1 MNTLSLN
8 KTAFAVFFALLAGL
22 TPGHAWWNKEWT
34 ARKSIT
40 VDTGKT
46 GTEISEPVG
55 TALVLLRL
63 HQGNFNFG
71 AAKDGGSDLRFIAED
86 DKTIL
91 EHQVEKWDGL
101 MNEAFVW
108 VKVPD
113 IKPGAQAKFWLYF
126 GVEGDKVEEGANPK
140 ETYDAETVLVYH
152 FIAATPADATKNA
165 NNAATGGTTSEG
177 ALIGPGMRLLGNT
190 AIKIPSSATFQHAA
204 GQPLTLSAWVKSTT
218 LTDKGVLFDWT
229 DGGNRFQIA
238 LEAGVPTILIKT
250 ASGTQKSAPGAPV
263 AAGTWKHLAVVA
275 TNATT
280 TLYVD
285 GKEYGKIDSPI
296 PALTADA
303 TLGADSDGK
312 NGVVGEIDEFEVSKI
327 ARGTGW
333 VQFAYLSQAG
343 NDASTKLIV
352 AGEDE
357 GSKGGGHNA
366 ALEHIMLF
374 GDIAKNMMFDGWMVV
389 FFCSIM
395 ALVSWSV
402 ALNKF
407 FYLNRIQ
414 KGSQEF
420 IRQWKHI
427 ASDLTALDH
436 SDAESVSSLGGT
448 ASVKI
453 QKLMKQSPLYHIYH
467 IGSEEIRHR
476 IEDKKRRF
484 NGLSVRSIQAI
495 KASLDSGL
503 THEVHR
509 MNKGLIYLTISIAGG
524 PYVGL
529 LGTVM
534 GVMITFAVIAK
545 SGNVEVNSIAPGIAS
560 ALLATVAG
568 LLVAIPALFLYSYIN
583 ARIKDAISNMNLF
596 IDEFITK
603 MAEFYPQ
610 TGDPGVP
617 VRRMGVREEA

>member
-1 MNTLSLN
+1 MNTLN
-8 KTAFAVFFALLAGL
+8 KSALVVFLAIMAGL

-34 ARKSIT
+34 ARKPIT
-40 VDTGKT
+40 VDTGKS

-71 AAKDGGSDLRFIAED
+71 AAKENGSDLRFVAED
-86 DKTIL
+86 DKTVL

-113 IKPGAQAKFWLYF
+113 IKAGSQAKFWLYS
-126 GVEGDKVEEGANPK
+126 GVEGEKMEEGPNPK

-152 FIAATPADATKNA
+152 FIAATPADATKNG
-165 NNAATGGTTSEG
+165 NNASSGGTTSEG
-177 ALIGPGMRLLGNT
+177 ALIGPGVRLLGNT
-190 AIKIPSSATFQHAA
+190 AIKIPSSATFQRAA
-204 GQPLTLSAWVKSTT
+204 GEPLTISAWVKSTT
-218 LTDKGVLFDWT
+218 FSDKGVLFDWT
-229 DGGNRFQIA
+229 DGASRFQIG
-238 LEAGVPTILIKT
+238 LEAGVPYIEIKDG
-250 ASGTQKSAPGAPV
+250 SGTLKSAPGAPV
-263 AAGTWKHLAVVA
+263 AASVWKHLAVVA

-285 GKEYGKIDSPI
+285 GKEYGKIDAPV
-296 PALTADA
+296 PALAAGA
-303 TLGADSDGK
+303 TLGADGDGK
-312 NGVVGEIDEFEVSKI
+312 NGVVGEMDEFEISKA
-327 ARGTGW
+327 ARGAGW
-333 VQFAYLSQAG
+333 VEFAYLSQTG

-352 AGEDE
+352 PGEDE
-357 GSKGGGHNA
+357 GSGGGGHSA
-366 ALEHIMLF
+366 ALEHVMLF
-374 GDIAKNMMFDGWMVV
+374 GDIARNMMFDGWLVV

-395 ALVSWSV
+395 AVVSWSV
-402 ALNKF
+402 ALKKF
-407 FYLNRIQ
+407 FYLNKIQ

-420 IRQWKHI
+420 IRQWKQMS
-427 ASDLTALDH
+427 SDLTALDH
-436 SDAESVSSLGGT
+436 SNAESVSSLGGT
-448 ASVKI
+448 ANVKA
-453 QKLMKQSPLYHIYH
+453 QKLMRQSPLYHIYH

-476 IEDKKRRF
+476 IEDKKKRF
-484 NGLSVRSIQAI
+484 NGLSARSIQAI

-509 MNKGLIYLTISIAGG
+509 MNSGLIYLTISIAGG

-603 MAEFYPQ
+603 MAEFYPPS
-610 TGDPGVP
+610 GELGVP
-617 VRRMGVREEA
+617 VPRMGVREDA

>member
-1 MNTLSLN
+1 MNTLN
-8 KTAFAVFFALLAGL
+8 KSALVVFLAIMAGL

-34 ARKSIT
+34 ARKPIT
-40 VDTGKT
+40 VDTGKS

-71 AAKDGGSDLRFIAED
+71 AAKENGSDLRFVAED
-86 DKTIL
+86 DKTVL

-113 IKPGAQAKFWLYF
+113 IKAGSQAKFWLYS
-126 GVEGDKVEEGANPK
+126 GVEGEKMEEGPNPK

-152 FIAATPADATKNA
+152 FIAATPADATKNG
-165 NNAATGGTTSEG
+165 NNASSGGTTSEG

-190 AIKIPSSATFQHAA
+190 AIKIPSSATFQRAA
-204 GQPLTLSAWVKSTT
+204 GEPLTISAWVKSTT
-218 LTDKGVLFDWT
+218 FSDKGVLFDWT
-229 DGGNRFQIA
+229 DGASRFQIG
-238 LEAGVPTILIKT
+238 LEAGVPYIEIKDG
-250 ASGTQKSAPGAPV
+250 SGTLKSAPGAPV
-263 AAGTWKHLAVVA
+263 AASVWKHLAVVA

-285 GKEYGKIDSPI
+285 GKEYGKIDTPV
-296 PALTADA
+296 PALADGA
-303 TLGADSDGK
+303 TLGADGDGK
-312 NGVVGEIDEFEVSKI
+312 NGVVGEMDEFEISKA
-327 ARGTGW
+327 ARGAGW
-333 VQFAYLSQAG
+333 VQFAYLSQTG
-343 NDASTKLIV
+343 NDASAKLIV
-352 AGEDE
+352 PGEDE
-357 GSKGGGHNA
+357 GSGGGGHSA
-366 ALEHIMLF
+366 ALEHVMLF
-374 GDIAKNMMFDGWMVV
+374 GDIAKNMMFDGWLVV

-395 ALVSWSV
+395 AVVSWSV
-402 ALNKF
+402 ALKKF
-407 FYLNRIQ
+407 FYLNKIQ

-420 IRQWKHI
+420 IRQWKQMS
-427 ASDLTALDH
+427 SDLTALDH
-436 SDAESVSSLGGT
+436 SNAESVSSLGGT
-448 ASVKI
+448 ANVKT

-476 IEDKKRRF
+476 IEDKKKRF
-484 NGLSVRSIQAI
+484 NGLSARSIQAI

-509 MNKGLIYLTISIAGG
+509 MNSGLIYLTISIAGG

-603 MAEFYPQ
+603 MAEFYPP
-610 TGDPGVP
+610 TGELGVP
-617 VRRMGVREEA
+617 VPRMGVREDA

>member
-1 MNTLSLN
+1 MNTLK
-8 KTAFAVFFALLAGL
+8 KTAVVVCLAILAGL
-22 TPGHAWWNKEWT
+22 SQGHAWWNKEWT
-34 ARKSIT
+34 ARKPIT

-71 AAKDGGSDLRFIAED
+71 AAKENGADLRFVAED
-86 DKTIL
+86 DKTVL
-91 EHQVEKWDGL
+91 EHQIEKWDGL

-108 VKVPD
+108 VRVPD
-113 IKPGAQAKFWLYF
+113 IKPGSQAKFWLYS
-126 GVEGDKVEEGANPK
+126 GVQGDKIEEGPDPK
-140 ETYDAETVLVYH
+140 KTYDEETVLVYH
-152 FIAATPADATKNA
+152 FIAATPADATKNG
-165 NNAATGGTTSEG
+165 NSAASGGTPSEG
-177 ALIGPGMRLLGNT
+177 SLIGPGMRLLGNT
-190 AIKIPSSATFQHAA
+190 AIKIPSSATFQQAA
-204 GQPLTLSAWVKSTT
+204 GQPLTISAWVKSTT

-229 DGGNRFQIA
+229 DGGSRLQIGF
-238 LEAGVPTILIKT
+238 EAGVPYVEVKDG
-250 ASGTQKSAPGAPV
+250 SGTHKSAPGAPV
-263 AAGTWKHLAVVA
+263 TASVWKHLAVVA
-275 TNATT
+275 TNAST

-285 GKEYGKIDSPI
+285 GKEYGKIDAPV
-296 PALTADA
+296 PALAAGA

-312 NGVVGEIDEFEVSKI
+312 NGVVGEMDEFEVSKT
-327 ARGTGW
+327 ARGAGW

-352 AGEDE
+352 PGEEE
-357 GSKGGGHNA
+357 GSGGHGHNA

-374 GDIAKNMMFDGWMVV
+374 GDIARNMMFDGWMVV
-389 FFCSIM
+389 FFCAIM
-395 ALVSWSV
+395 ATVSWSV
-402 ALNKF
+402 AMQKFLYLNK
-407 FYLNRIQ
+407 IQ
-414 KGSQEF
+414 KGSEEF
-420 IRQWKHI
+420 IRQWTQM

-436 SDAESVSSLGGT
+436 SDSASVSSLGGK
-448 ASVKI
+448 ASARI
-453 QKLMKQSPLYHIYH
+453 QKLMRQSPLYHIYH

-476 IEDKKRRF
+476 IEDKKKRF
-484 NGLSVRSIQAI
+484 AGLSSRSIQAI

-509 MNKGLIYLTISIAGG
+509 MNSGLIYLTISIAGG

-583 ARIKDAISNMNLF
+583 SRIKDAISNMNLF

-603 MAEFYPQ
+603 MAEFYPP
-610 TGDPGVP
+610 TNEGGVP
-617 VRRMGVREEA
+617 VRRMEVREEA

>member
-1 MNTLSLN
+1 MNNLT
-8 KTAFAVFFALLAGL
+8 KTTFVVLLAVLAGL
-22 TPGHAWWNKEWT
+22 TSGQAWWNKEWT
-34 ARKSIT
+34 ARKPIT

-71 AAKDGGSDLRFIAED
+71 AAKEDGSDLRFVAED
-86 DKTIL
+86 DKTVL
-91 EHQVEKWDGL
+91 EHQVEKWDPL

-113 IKPGAQAKFWLYF
+113 IKAGSQAKFWLYS
-126 GVEGDKVEEGANPK
+126 GVEGDKIEEGADPK
-140 ETYDAETVLVYH
+140 STYDAETVLVYH
-152 FIAATPADATKNA
+152 FIAATPVDATKNG
-165 NNAATGGTTSEG
+165 NNATSGGTPSEG
-177 ALIGPGMRLLGNT
+177 SLIGPGMRLLGNT
-190 AIKIPSSATFQHAA
+190 AIKIPASATLQQAA
-204 GQPLTLSAWVKSTT
+204 GQPLTISAWVKSTT
-218 LTDKGVLFDWT
+218 LSDKGVLFDWT
-229 DGGNRFQIA
+229 DAANRLQIGFN
-238 LEAGVPTILIKT
+238 AGVPYVEIKDG
-250 ASGTQKSAPGAPV
+250 SGTQKSAPGEPV
-263 AAGTWKHLAVVA
+263 AASVWKHIAVVA
-275 TNATT
+275 TNAST

-285 GKEYGKIDSPI
+285 GKEYAKVDVPV
-296 PALTADA
+296 PALTTGA
-303 TLGADSDGK
+303 TLGADNDGK
-312 NGVVGEIDEFEVSKI
+312 NGVVGEMDEFEISKA
-327 ARGTGW
+327 ARGAGW
-333 VQFAYLSQAG
+333 VNFSYLSQTG

-352 AGEDE
+352 PGEDE
-357 GSKGGGHNA
+357 GSGGGGHSA

-395 ALVSWSV
+395 AAVSWSV
-402 ALNKF
+402 AIKKFLYLNK
-407 FYLNRIQ
+407 IK
-414 KGSQEF
+414 KGSDEF
-420 IRQWKHI
+420 IRQWKHMS
-427 ASDLTALDH
+427 SDLTALDH
-436 SDAESVSSLGGT
+436 SDADSVSSLGGT
-448 ASVKI
+448 ASAKI
-453 QKLMKQSPLYHIYH
+453 QKLMRQSPLYHIYH

-476 IEDKKRRF
+476 MEDKKKKF
-484 NGLSVRSIQAI
+484 NGLSLRSIQAI

-509 MNKGLIYLTISIAGG
+509 MNSGLIYLTISIAGG

-583 ARIKDAISNMNLF
+583 SRIKDAISNMNLF

-603 MAEFYPQ
+603 MAEFYPPANE
-610 TGDPGVP
+610 GGVP
-617 VRRMGVREEA
+617 VRRMEVREDA